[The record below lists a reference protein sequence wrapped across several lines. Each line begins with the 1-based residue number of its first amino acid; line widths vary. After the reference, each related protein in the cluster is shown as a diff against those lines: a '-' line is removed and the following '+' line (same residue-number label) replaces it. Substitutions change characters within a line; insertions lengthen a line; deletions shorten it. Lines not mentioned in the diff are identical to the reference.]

1 MSLDT
6 IFSGDLNIDDPQI
19 RQALKNALPQ
29 LANDPELDQLQSLPA
44 EYVKQKLI
52 PALSKLNDAH
62 KLEILIHDIQTSSAL
77 SALVQEY
84 TFTNLRSG
92 VKPVEKTTGE
102 DVRSS
107 LSGAFTTVGNFLK
120 DLSWIQD
127 ENERIQ
133 TLSAEIIRR
142 ANRIGAKFD
151 QYVLRGDG
159 MQYGDDR
166 DWNGF
171 RDNED
176 NIYASVE
183 DGSKLHNVVED
194 MSRDKFVTAIN
205 SMVAQARNGILQASF
220 WGHVVSYATE
230 EQKLG
235 DILGRLWAIESWVDD
250 VLPWLNQKGA
260 EGVTKTA
267 AGWILTW
274 LSGFIDTVLS
284 WPTLVVV
291 WAGGLALHNTDKL
304 AADSLLRKIPVA
316 KSFLRAPKP
325 PTPAGWVGAGAGVT
339 TAAKTPRKYTE
350 VWNRLSIA
358 PNSTN
363 HDEYARKMAK
373 EIENLHA
380 HPAPWAVAI
389 DLNEAKRREKV
400 FWEINT
406 QYEKWKLSESEYLV
420 KSEAAK
426 KWHNPVA
433 MYDDHGNLQYRAS
446 AKRLA
451 VKLGEIPLG
460 GTPFNLGTKS
470 ASESAIKKAQ
480 DRLKWTGISGVDLSG
495 AKVDFPDMQ
504 TKAYYEQFHD
514 QLKKYEQMQEW
525 WEHDAK
531 IKLEEQ
537 KLHDL
542 NAIDKANIVNE
553 IALKDAAIAAE
564 PHNIP
569 GAPMAVP
576 GAAPIPTQIPNP
588 ARQTLVNER
597 SLLTQELSRINGEIS
612 QQSRAITTLRWQ
624 MTAWRPSSAAI
635 PAGGTLRDVFVA
647 EVRAQKSRIEQT
659 IIDTNVHIWGAAP
672 AIRPWFFDPKFRKVD
687 FNRLVTEFLGAV
699 KK

>member
-1 MSLDT
+1 
-6 IFSGDLNIDDPQI
+6 
-19 RQALKNALPQ
+19 
-29 LANDPELDQLQSLPA
+29 
-44 EYVKQKLI
+44 
-52 PALSKLNDAH
+52 
-62 KLEILIHDIQTSSAL
+62 
-77 SALVQEY
+77 
-84 TFTNLRSG
+84 
-92 VKPVEKTTGE
+92 
-102 DVRSS
+102 
-107 LSGAFTTVGNFLK
+107 
-120 DLSWIQD
+120 
-127 ENERIQ
+127 
-133 TLSAEIIRR
+133 
-142 ANRIGAKFD
+142 
-151 QYVLRGDG
+151 
-159 MQYGDDR
+159 
-166 DWNGF
+166 
-171 RDNED
+171 
-176 NIYASVE
+176 
-183 DGSKLHNVVED
+183 
-194 MSRDKFVTAIN
+194 
-205 SMVAQARNGILQASF
+205 
-220 WGHVVSYATE
+220 
-230 EQKLG
+230 
-235 DILGRLWAIESWVDD
+235 
-250 VLPWLNQKGA
+250 
-260 EGVTKTA
+260 
-267 AGWILTW
+267 
-274 LSGFIDTVLS
+274 
-284 WPTLVVV
+284 
-291 WAGGLALHNTDKL
+291 
-304 AADSLLRKIPVA
+304 
-316 KSFLRAPKP
+316 
-325 PTPAGWVGAGAGVT
+325 
-339 TAAKTPRKYTE
+339 
-350 VWNRLSIA
+350 
-358 PNSTN
+358 
-363 HDEYARKMAK
+363 MAK

-400 FWEINT
+400 FWEIDT
-406 QYEKWKLSESEYLV
+406 QYAKGKLSESQYLV

-426 KWHNPVA
+426 KWHNTVA
-433 MYDDHGNLQYRAS
+433 MYDDHSNLQYRAS

-480 DRLKWTGISGVDLSG
+480 DRLKWTGTSGVDLSG

-537 KLHDL
+537 KLQDL

-612 QQSRAITTLRWQ
+612 QQSRAITSLRWQ

-647 EVRAQKSRIEQT
+647 EVRAQKLRIQQT

-672 AIRPWFFDPKFRKVD
+672 AIRPWFFDPKLRKVD
-687 FNRLVTEFLGAV
+687 FNRLVTEFLEAV

>member
-1 MSLDT
+1 MS
-6 IFSGDLNIDDPQI
+6 IDIQKYYPGSVDIDNYDI
-19 RQALKNALPQ
+19 RQALMDN
-29 LANDPELDQLQSLPA
+29 LAPIQSDDQIRDNRYLDS
-44 EYVKQKLI
+44 EYVNTRLI
-52 PALSKLNDAH
+52 PALTQLTDQKKIAELKAAV
-62 KLEILIHDIQTSSAL
+62 E
-77 SALVQEY
+77 
-84 TFTNLRSG
+84 TNSDL
-92 VKPVEKTTGE
+92 KDLVEKFTYTPFQQDIVPVAKSDIE
-102 DVRSS
+102 IVRSS
-107 LSGAFTTVGNFLK
+107 LGGVWEDAQKTTTELLNL
-120 DLSWIQD
+120 WD
-127 ENERIQ
+127 ENEKENR
-133 TLSAEIIRR
+133 LNSELIRR
-142 ANRIGAKFD
+142 ANRVMDKFD

-159 MQYGDDR
+159 KQYGDDN
-166 DWNGF
+166 DWVPWFN
-171 RDNED
+171 DNEQILERD
-176 NIYASVE
+176 PE
-183 DGSKLHNVVED
+183 NVRE
-194 MSRDKFVTAIN
+194 
-205 SMVAQARNGILQASF
+205 
-220 WGHVVSYATE
+220 ATE
-230 EQKLG
+230 DISLNEMKTAVNDLVTNARTDDLTFTLG
-235 DILGRLWAIESWVDD
+235 GYTIWWHNFGGEKFWPYDSKAHKIADITLRLQLIESWVDS
-250 VLPWLNQKGA
+250 
-260 EGVTKTA
+260 
-267 AGWILTW
+267 
-274 LSGFIDTVLS
+274 LS
-284 WPTLVVV
+284 P
-291 WAGGLALHNTDKL
+291 GLARKTWELVNNGITWVAGTLWDVALWVGLLVGGVAVAYRFKEPLWNT
-304 AADSLLRKIPVA
+304 A
-316 KSFLRAPKP
+316 KSKFTKPAPGTP
-325 PTPAGWVGAGAGVT
+325 PAGWAGAGVT

-400 FWEINT
+400 FWEIDA
-406 QYEKWKLSESEYLV
+406 QYAKGKLSESQYLV

-426 KWHNPVA
+426 KWHNTVA
-433 MYDDHGNLQYRAS
+433 MYDDHSNLQYRAS

-480 DRLKWTGISGVDLSG
+480 DRLKWTGTSGVDLSG

-537 KLHDL
+537 KLQDL

-647 EVRAQKSRIEQT
+647 EVRAQKLRIEQT
-659 IIDTNVHIWGAAP
+659 IIDINAHIWGPAP
-672 AIRPWFFDPKFRKVD
+672 AIRPWFFDPKLRKVD